1 MEEHR
6 MLKAHDRVVVGVSGG
21 ADSVC
26 LFLLLS
32 EYAKRVPLSLAAV
45 HVNHGIR
52 REAGEDARF
61 VEELCREKGVPFFLE
76 ERNVR
81 EFALRHGYS
90 EEDAGRRV
98 RYDAFFRTAERLGGA
113 RIAVAHN
120 SNDNAET
127 MLFHLFRG
135 SGLRGLGGIA
145 PVRGDIIRPILCL
158 ERQEVEAY
166 LRSVSAGWCLDLTNQ
181 GDDYRRNRIRHHILP
196 YAEEAVTAG
205 AVGHM
210 GRTAELLR
218 ETEDYLEMQ
227 TGEALKKCAE
237 SVPALPEGGEE
248 PGVSGRKPVFVF
260 TEGGEEPGV
269 SGREVVP
276 ALTEGSTVRI
286 DVALFRRNHTILQK
300 RMLLKLLNGL
310 SPTGKDIG
318 AVHVSDTLELF
329 EREGNRRICLPF
341 GIGARR
347 QYDSVFLER
356 AGEGQAPESGSAR
369 GKPPDAAEAGRCER
383 PITVSL
389 GEEIFRTPAV
399 YDLGDWG
406 KIECMGFFLK
416 KGQEVPIKQYTKWF
430 DYDKIKECVVIRSR
444 CQGDYFTITDKAGNK
459 IRKTV
464 KDYMI
469 TEKIPRQIRDR
480 IPLVAAGS
488 HVLWLTGWRIS
499 EAFKVDGDTERV
511 LQVRVSER
519 KSAGMKETEEKDGGE
534 H

>member
-6 MLKAHDRVVVGVSGG
+6 MLKAHDRVVVGISGG

-90 EEDAGRRV
+90 EEDTGRRV

-166 LRSVSAGWCLDLTNQ
+166 LRSVSAGWRLDLTNQ

-237 SVPALPEGGEE
+237 SVPALPEG
-248 PGVSGRKPVFVF
+248 
-260 TEGGEEPGV
+260 
-269 SGREVVP
+269 VP

>member
-218 ETEDYLEMQ
+218 ETEE
-227 TGEALKKCAE
+227 
-237 SVPALPEGGEE
+237 
-248 PGVSGRKPVFVF
+248 
-260 TEGGEEPGV
+260 
-269 SGREVVP
+269 
-276 ALTEGSTVRI
+276 
-286 DVALFRRNHTILQK
+286 
-300 RMLLKLLNGL
+300 
-310 SPTGKDIG
+310 
-318 AVHVSDTLELF
+318 
-329 EREGNRRICLPF
+329 
-341 GIGARR
+341 
-347 QYDSVFLER
+347 
-356 AGEGQAPESGSAR
+356 
-369 GKPPDAAEAGRCER
+369 
-383 PITVSL
+383 
-389 GEEIFRTPAV
+389 
-399 YDLGDWG
+399 
-406 KIECMGFFLK
+406 
-416 KGQEVPIKQYTKWF
+416 
-430 DYDKIKECVVIRSR
+430 
-444 CQGDYFTITDKAGNK
+444 
-459 IRKTV
+459 
-464 KDYMI
+464 
-469 TEKIPRQIRDR
+469 
-480 IPLVAAGS
+480 
-488 HVLWLTGWRIS
+488 
-499 EAFKVDGDTERV
+499 
-511 LQVRVSER
+511 
-519 KSAGMKETEEKDGGE
+519 
-534 H
+534 

>member
-6 MLKAHDRVVVGVSGG
+6 MLKAHDRVVVGISGG

-166 LRSVSAGWCLDLTNQ
+166 LRSVSAGWRLDLTNQ

-196 YAEEAVTAG
+196 YAEREVSAG
-205 AVGHM
+205 AIVHM
-210 GRTAELLR
+210 GHTAQLLR
-218 ETEDYLEMQ
+218 ETEGFLEEQ
-227 TGEALKKCAE
+227 TGEAFARCVE
-237 SVPALPEGGEE
+237 
-248 PGVSGRKPVFVF
+248 
-260 TEGGEEPGV
+260 
-269 SGREVVP
+269 
-276 ALTEGSTVRI
+276 TVRETSGGRDEPTGAGTCGYRI
-286 DVALFRRNHTILQK
+286 AVAEFLKNHIAIRKRLILEALK
-300 RMLLKLLNGL
+300 RL
-310 SPTGKDIG
+310 SPTGKDIA
-318 AVHVSDTLELF
+318 AVHVADTLELF
-329 EREGNRRICLPF
+329 EAEGNKSISLPF
-341 GIGARR
+341 GIRAVRE
-347 QYDSVFLER
+347 YTDVILER
-356 AGEGQAPESGSAR
+356 RPEGDVGGCPAQLWMLTAP
-369 GKPPDAAEAGRCER
+369 
-383 PITVSL
+383 L
-389 GEEIFRTPAV
+389 GEEIFRTPFV
-399 YDLGDWG
+399 YEKEDWG
-406 KIECMGFFLK
+406 KIEVKAFYIK